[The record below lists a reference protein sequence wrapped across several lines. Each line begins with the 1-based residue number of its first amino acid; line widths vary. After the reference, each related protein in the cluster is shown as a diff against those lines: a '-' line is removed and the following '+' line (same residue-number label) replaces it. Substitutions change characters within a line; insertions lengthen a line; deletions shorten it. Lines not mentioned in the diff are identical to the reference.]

1 MEPYPHHY
9 VRQSRQD
16 DSVDPN
22 LKFVLEELQKME
34 VYLGDRI
41 KGCCV
46 GLETPV
52 VASEQCAKERLISL
66 EMACIDAE
74 TGHADMAKQV
84 DGLKLEVNRIN
95 HFLECESLAN
105 P

>member
-1 MEPYPHHY
+1 
-9 VRQSRQD
+9 
-16 DSVDPN
+16 
-22 LKFVLEELQKME
+22 
-34 VYLGDRI
+34 
-41 KGCCV
+41 
-46 GLETPV
+46 V

-74 TGHADMAKQV
+74 MGHTDMAKQV
-84 DGLKLEVNRIN
+84 DVLNLEVNRIN